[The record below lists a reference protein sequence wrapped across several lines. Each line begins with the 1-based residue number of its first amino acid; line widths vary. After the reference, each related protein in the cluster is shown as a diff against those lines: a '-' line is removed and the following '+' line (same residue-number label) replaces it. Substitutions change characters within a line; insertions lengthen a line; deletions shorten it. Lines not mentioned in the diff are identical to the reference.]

1 MKIFTFTIF
10 ILLSV
15 LTHASS
21 KSCYQTIKIDGQKVE
36 EGPIEWRNLTTIEEK
51 KSTAFYSLKDK
62 KPLDTFLLVLFTGFS
77 KPWYGYHSFVA
88 FKDIG
93 TWKVD
98 KDHVSY
104 IVDED
109 VYLED
114 NYRLKKVDHLLELEY
129 EIKGS
134 RFIGQVSYQSRH
146 RGMSGKRTFELLKV
160 ECPE

>member
-109 VYLED
+109 VYLEESPGAGG
-114 NYRLKKVDHLLELEY
+114 NQGYSGSSALKPLKISNHFAL
-129 EIKGS
+129 
-134 RFIGQVSYQSRH
+134 
-146 RGMSGKRTFELLKV
+146 KRV
-160 ECPE
+160 